1 MLGLAMPMQ
10 SDLLDHFITYL
21 RAERN
26 LAAKTVDAY
35 ANDVRTW
42 LEALARQGV
51 KAEAAT
57 REDVLEHLS
66 YLASKRKLSP
76 RSRAR
81 HLAALR
87 GFHRFLEDEKLAPA
101 DPTADLDTPR
111 HARRL
116 PVFLSVEEVD
126 ALLAAPD
133 PGTVSGVRDRAMIE
147 VLYATGLRVSELVS
161 LGLNDVNLVDGYVL
175 AFGKG
180 SKERLVPLGKHAITH
195 VQAWLAG
202 PRAAMLKGREARA
215 LFVTPRGRGFSRMG
229 FWKLLRR
236 HAAIAGIDKP
246 LSPHK
251 LRHSFATHLVERGAD
266 LRAVQA
272 MLGHADLATTQIY
285 THVDTARLKAVYGKA
300 HPRSGLASRSAAS
313 ARKPQRPA

>member
-1 MLGLAMPMQ
+1 VL
-10 SDLLDHFITYL
+10 
-21 RAERN
+21 
-26 LAAKTVDAY
+26 V
-35 ANDVRTW
+35 
-42 LEALARQGV
+42 
-51 KAEAAT
+51 EAAT
-57 REDVLEHLS
+57 REHVLEHLAW
-66 YLASKRKLSP
+66 LATKQKLAP

-87 GFHRFLEDEKLAPA
+87 GFHRFLEDEKLCPA
-101 DPTADLDTPR
+101 DPTGDLDTPR
-111 HARRL
+111 HARKL
-116 PVFLSVEEVD
+116 PVFLSVEEVI
-126 ALLAAPD
+126 ALLDTPNLKTLA
-133 PGTVSGVRDRAMIE
+133 GVRDRAMLE

-161 LGLNDVNLVDGYVL
+161 LGLNDVNLTDGFVM

-180 SKERLVPLGKHAITH
+180 SKERVVPLGKHAIEH
-195 VQAWLAG
+195 VRAWLEG

-215 LFVTPRGRGFSRMG
+215 LFVTPRGKGFSRMG

-236 HAAIAGIDKP
+236 YAVGAGITKP

-285 THVDTARLKAVYGKA
+285 THVDGARLKAVYGKA
-300 HPRSGLASRSAAS
+300 HPRSKGKPRSA
-313 ARKPQRPA
+313 PGGG

>member
-1 MLGLAMPMQ
+1 MQ
-10 SDLLDHFITYL
+10 SAFLDAYVSFL

-26 LAAKTVDAY
+26 LAPKTVDAY
-35 ANDVRTW
+35 ATDVRDYLGELQKRHVTV
-42 LEALARQGV
+42 EQAS
-51 KAEAAT
+51 
-57 REDVLEHLS
+57 REDVLEHLAW
-66 YLASKRKLSP
+66 LAKKGLGP

-101 DPTADLDTPR
+101 DPTSDLDTPKHSR
-111 HARRL
+111 KL
-116 PVFLSVEEVD
+116 PVFLSVEEVE
-126 ALLAAPD
+126 ALLNAPNLK
-133 PGTVSGVRDRAMIE
+133 TLAGVRDHAMIE

-161 LGLNDVNLVDGYVL
+161 LGLNDVNLVDGFVL

-180 SKERLVPLGKHAITH
+180 RKERVVPLGGKAIAAL
-195 VQAWLAG
+195 QGWLEG
-202 PRAAMLKGREARA
+202 PRAAMLKGRETKA
-215 LFVTPRGRGFSRMG
+215 LFVSPRGKGLTRMG

-236 HAAIAGIDKP
+236 HAVVAGITKP

-272 MLGHADLATTQIY
+272 MLGHADLGTTQIY
-285 THVDTARLKAVYGKA
+285 THVDSRRLRALYDDK
-300 HPRSGLASRSAAS
+300 HPRSKLSNR
-313 ARKPQRPA
+313 RNKLK

>member
-1 MLGLAMPMQ
+1 MQ
-10 SDLLDHFITYL
+10 SALLDHYVTFL

-26 LAAKTVDAY
+26 LAPKTVDAY
-35 ANDVRTW
+35 ATDVRDY
-42 LEALARQGV
+42 LVEIEKRGV
-51 KAEAAT
+51 TVESAT
-57 REDVLEHLS
+57 REDVLEHLAF
-66 YLASKRKLSP
+66 LGKKGLSP

-111 HARRL
+111 HARKL
-116 PVFLSVEEVD
+116 PIFLTLDEVET
-126 ALLAAPD
+126 LLAAPD
-133 PGTVSGVRDRAMIE
+133 VKTLPGVRDRAMIE
-147 VLYATGLRVSELVS
+147 VLYATGLRVSELV
-161 LGLNDVNLVDGYVL
+161 GLTINDVNLTDGFVL

-180 SKERLVPLGKHAITH
+180 RKERVVPLGRKAME
-195 VQAWLAG
+195 ALKEWLEG
-202 PRAAMLKGREARA
+202 PRMAMLKGRETKA
-215 LFVTPRGRGFSRMG
+215 LFVSPRGKGLTRMG

-236 HAAIAGIDKP
+236 HARGAGITKN

-285 THVDTARLKAVYGKA
+285 THVDSKRLRAVYDDK
-300 HPRSGLASRSAAS
+300 HPRSKLAR
-313 ARKPQRPA
+313 RNKLK

>member
-1 MLGLAMPMQ
+1 MQ
-10 SDLLDHFITYL
+10 TALLDHFVTWL

-26 LAAKTVDAY
+26 LAPKTVDAY
-35 ANDVRTW
+35 ALDVRDW
-42 LEALARQGV
+42 LTELAKRQITV
-51 KAEAAT
+51 ERAS
-57 REDVLEHLS
+57 REDVLDHLAW
-66 YLASKRKLSP
+66 LARSRKLSP

-111 HARRL
+111 HAKKL
-116 PVFLSVEEVD
+116 PIFLTVD
-126 ALLAAPD
+126 EITELLAAPNLK
-133 PGTVSGVRDRAMIE
+133 TLAGVRDRAMLE
-147 VLYATGLRVSELVS
+147 VLYATGLRVSELVA
-161 LGLNDVNLVDGYVL
+161 LGINDVNLTDGFVL

-180 SKERLVPLGKHAITH
+180 RKERLVPLGSHAIAT
-195 VQAWLAG
+195 VKAWLDG
-202 PRAAMLKGREARA
+202 PRAAMLKGREAKA

-236 HAAIAGIDKP
+236 YARGAGITKEI
-246 LSPHK
+246 SPHK

-285 THVDTARLKAVYGKA
+285 THVNAARLKSVYGKA
-300 HPRSGLASRSAAS
+300 HPRSRAAQPKGKAS
-313 ARKPQRPA
+313 

>member
-1 MLGLAMPMQ
+1 MQ
-10 SDLLDHFITYL
+10 TALLDHFITFL

-35 ANDVRTW
+35 ATDLRDW
-42 LEALARQGV
+42 LEELARRGLTV
-51 KAEAAT
+51 EAAT
-57 REDVLEHLS
+57 REDVLEHLAW
-66 YLASKRKLSP
+66 LATKKKLSP

-111 HARRL
+111 HAKKL
-116 PVFLSVEEVD
+116 PVFLNVDEVER
-126 ALLAAPD
+126 LLAIPSEKTLA
-133 PGTVSGVRDRAMIE
+133 GVRDRAMIE
-147 VLYATGLRVSELVS
+147 VLYGTGLRVSELVA
-161 LGLNDVNLVDGYVL
+161 LGINDVNLVDGYVL
-175 AFGKG
+175 AFGNG
-180 SKERLVPLGKHAITH
+180 RKERMVPLGREAI
-195 VQAWLAG
+195 VRVKAWLEG
-202 PRAAMLKGREARA
+202 PRAAMLKGRVAKA
-215 LFVTPRGRGFSRMG
+215 LFVTPRGKGFSRMG

-236 HAAIAGIDKP
+236 YSRAAGITKEI
-246 LSPHK
+246 SPHK

-285 THVDTARLKAVYGKA
+285 THVTMDRLKQVYSGA
-300 HPRSGLASRSAAS
+300 HPRSRKRAAKVS
-313 ARKPQRPA
+313 

>member
-1 MLGLAMPMQ
+1 VQ
-10 SDLLDHFITYL
+10 TELLDLFITYL

-35 ANDVRTW
+35 AGDITDW
-42 LEALARQGV
+42 LGGLERRGLTVEG
-51 KAEAAT
+51 AT
-57 REDVLEHLS
+57 REDVLEHLAW
-66 YLASKRKLSP
+66 LGSKKKLSP

-111 HARRL
+111 HAKKL
-116 PVFLSVEEVD
+116 PVFLNVEEVER
-126 ALLAAPD
+126 LLAAP
-133 PGTVSGVRDRAMIE
+133 TEKTLAGVRDRAMLE
-147 VLYATGLRVSELVS
+147 VLYGTGLRVSELVS

-180 SKERLVPLGKHAITH
+180 SKERMVPLGREAITR
-195 VQAWLAG
+195 VKRWLDG
-202 PRAAMLKGREARA
+202 PRAAMLKGRVARA
-215 LFVTPRGRGFSRMG
+215 LFVTPRGKGFTRMG

-236 HAAIAGIDKP
+236 YARGAGINKE

-251 LRHSFATHLVERGAD
+251 LRHSFATHLVDRGAD

-285 THVDTARLKAVYGKA
+285 THVTMERLKKVYSGA
-300 HPRSGLASRSAAS
+300 HPRSRKRAAK
-313 ARKPQRPA
+313 A